1 MTHALRP
8 SPGPRTVVLVVGG
21 PIARGAVPGLCEQ
34 VRTLLVTRRA
44 DLVTCDVAG
53 LTPADATAVDALAR
67 LQLAARRLGGAIR
80 LRDASDDLLE
90 LLTLT
95 GLRDALPLCAGL
107 RTQAHRQVEQ
117 LEQVRI
123 DEEVD
128 PADPP
133 V

>member
-8 SPGPRTVVLVVGG
+8 PPGPRTVVLVVGG
-21 PIARGAVPGLCEQ
+21 PIARGAVRGLCEQ
-34 VRTLLVTRRA
+34 VRRLLATRGA
-44 DLVTCDVAG
+44 DLITCDVAA
-53 LTPADATAVDALAR
+53 LAPADATAVDALAR
-67 LQLAARRLGGAIR
+67 LQLTARRLGRAIR
-80 LRDASDDLLE
+80 LRDATDELRD

-107 RTQAHRQVEQ
+107 RAQMHGELEQ
-117 LEQVRI
+117 GEQVRI

-128 PADPP
+128 SADPS

>member
-8 SPGPRTVVLVVGG
+8 PPGPRTVVIVVRG
-21 PIARGAVPGLCEQ
+21 PIASEAVAGLCER
-34 VRTLLVTRRA
+34 VRSLLGTRPA
-44 DLVTCDVAG
+44 DLVTCDVSA
-53 LTPADATAVDALAR
+53 LAPADATAIDALAR
-67 LQLAARRLGGAIR
+67 LQLTAMRLGGAIR
-80 LRDASDDLLE
+80 LRDAPDELRD

-107 RTQAHRQVEQ
+107 GAQTHRQIEQ

-123 DEEVD
+123 HEEVD

>member
-1 MTHALRP
+1 VTHALRP
-8 SPGPRTVVLVVGG
+8 PPGPRTVVLVVGG
-21 PIARGAVPGLCEQ
+21 PIAREAVPGLCDQ
-34 VRTLLVTRRA
+34 VRKLLATRRA
-44 DLVTCDVAG
+44 DLVTCDVAA

-67 LQLAARRLGGAIR
+67 LQLTARRLGRAIR
-80 LRDASDDLLE
+80 LRDAPDELRDLLA
-90 LLTLT
+90 LS

-107 RTQAHRQVEQ
+107 RTQAHRQIEQREQ
-117 LEQVRI
+117 LRI